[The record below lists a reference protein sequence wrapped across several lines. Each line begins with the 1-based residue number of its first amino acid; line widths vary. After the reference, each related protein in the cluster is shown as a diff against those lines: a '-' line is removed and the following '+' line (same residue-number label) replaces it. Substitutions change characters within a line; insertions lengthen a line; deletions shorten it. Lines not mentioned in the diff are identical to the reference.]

1 MKEYLLGLLI
11 TTLIPIAVYLIW
23 LAAYRRRHPPPSQ
36 EVRATAKLLLD
47 RRWLP
52 SGWVGMVS
60 TLVYIIVYSIRTYV
74 PMPEA
79 GKFALLTVPVIVFAW
94 FIRTFI
100 REIREGDELA
110 RSVHLE
116 ALSMAFSSFLFFAVG
131 MWLMR
136 EIDIAPRCGTYDLSL
151 GFLPIFYFVG
161 LFGAKARY
169 MPTTRPDHENR

>member
-1 MKEYLLGLLI
+1 MKQYFLVLLI
-11 TTLIPIAVYLIW
+11 TWLIPISLYLIW

-36 EVRATAKLLLD
+36 EVLATAKLLLD

-60 TLVYIIVYSIRTYV
+60 TFVYIIVYSVRTYV
-74 PMPEA
+74 PMPGA
-79 GKFALLTVPVIVFAW
+79 GKFALLAAPVIVFAW

-100 REIREGDELA
+100 REVREGDELA

-116 ALSMAFSSFLFFAVG
+116 ALTMTFSSFLFFAAG

-136 EIDIAPRCGTYDLSL
+136 EIDVAPRHGTYDLSL

-161 LFGAKARY
+161 LYGAKARY